1 MSELVTP
8 SPALLGLV
16 ITISSCYAVA
26 MEIVKRLFLWASAKW
41 RDLSRLINALIVL
54 ESTIESHHG

>member
-26 MEIVKRLFLWASAKW
+26 MEIVKRLFYGRLPNGEIC
-41 RDLSRLINALIVL
+41 RD
-54 ESTIESHHG
+54 